1 MELLPSVK
9 TDEKYMG
16 RLIEF
21 EVRED
26 IPAEWQNTPIEALIM
41 AQNFGWPIHASG
53 QPEMLISTCIE
64 FRYALPIP
72 RMAAYVVRRPSG
84 LLIGSEFTVGFV
96 LSRGVN
102 CLAMIGHNDCGM
114 AKVDRQMGRIVD
126 ALVNQGWGREAA
138 TDFVKD
144 RANKYKMT
152 DELDALESEYKRLRS
167 LFRKLIVAPLFVS
180 LYDSKMYLPRWYQD
194 MRCDPQPMTS
204 YRVTDEEIRRLI

>member
-21 EVRED
+21 HVRED
-26 IPAEWQNTPIEALIM
+26 IPVEWQNTPIEALIM

-96 LSRGVN
+96 LSKGISYI
-102 CLAMIGHNDCGM
+102 AMIGHNDCGM
-114 AKVDRQMGRIVD
+114 AKVDQQAGRVVD
-126 ALVNQGWGREAA
+126 ALVNQGWGREVA
-138 TDFVKD
+138 TEFVRN
-144 RANKYKMT
+144 RAEKYHMT
-152 DELDALESEYKRLRS
+152 DELDALEREYNRLYS
-167 LFRKLIVAPLFVS
+167 LFRKIVVAPLFVS
-180 LYDSKMYLPRWYQD
+180 LYDNKFYLPQWYENL
-194 MRCDPQPMTS
+194 RSHPKPMES
-204 YRVTDEEIRRLI
+204 YRVPDEVVRKLI